1 MFSMSLLSAFSVL
14 VLLAPP
20 KALAEL
26 LTLVPLPVAGRQT
39 LLMAAVVN
47 VGISMAFEAWGAQ
60 AVSKVMGD
68 MMRWWHRGR
77 RRTGEGKVY
86 KAVEWGMR

>member
-1 MFSMSLLSAFSVL
+1 MFSMGLLSAFNVL

-20 KALAEL
+20 KALAKL
-26 LTLVPLPVAGRQT
+26 LTLMPLPVEARHT
-39 LLMAAVVN
+39 LLIAAVVN
-47 VGISMAFEAWGAQ
+47 VGISMGFEAWGAESVSR
-60 AVSKVMGD
+60 AVGD
-68 MMRWWHRGR
+68 AMDWWHRGR

>member
-1 MFSMSLLSAFSVL
+1 MFSMGMLSAFNVL

-26 LTLVPLPVAGRQT
+26 LTLMPLPVAARQT

-47 VGISMAFEAWGAQ
+47 VGVSMGFEAWGAE
-60 AVSKVMGD
+60 AVSRVVGD
-68 MMRWWHRGR
+68 AMRWWH

>member
-1 MFSMSLLSAFSVL
+1 MFSMGLLTAFNVL

-26 LTLVPLPVAGRQT
+26 LYLMPLPVAARQT

-47 VGISMAFEAWGAQ
+47 VGISMGFEAWGAEV
-60 AVSKVMGD
+60 VSRVVGNAI
-68 MMRWWHRGR
+68 RWWHRGR
-77 RRTGEGKVY
+77 RRTGEDKVY
-86 KAVEWGMR
+86 KTVEWGMR

>member
-1 MFSMSLLSAFSVL
+1 MFSMGLLSAFNVL

-26 LTLVPLPVAGRQT
+26 LTLMPLPVGARYT
-39 LLMAAVVN
+39 LLTAALVN
-47 VGISMAFEAWGAQ
+47 VGISVGFEAWGAE
-60 AVSKVMGD
+60 AVSRVVGD
-68 MMRWWHRGR
+68 VMRWWHRGR
-77 RRTGEGKVY
+77 RRTEEGKVY